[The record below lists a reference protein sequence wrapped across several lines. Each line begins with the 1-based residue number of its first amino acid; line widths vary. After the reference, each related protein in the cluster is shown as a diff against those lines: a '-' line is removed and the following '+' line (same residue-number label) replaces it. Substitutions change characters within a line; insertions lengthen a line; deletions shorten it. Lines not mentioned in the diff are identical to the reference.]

1 MAIKSGINIK
11 NVFNPQFKELVAEAA
26 SLIESSP
33 TDRVAFVVDSEGNYA
48 YEVVGNIPGS
58 YDLQG
63 LKEWQL
69 RFQ

>member
-1 MAIKSGINIK
+1 MAIASGINIK
-11 NVFNPQFKELVAEAA
+11 NVFTPQFKELVAEAA

-33 TDRVAFVVDSEGNYA
+33 TDRVAFGTDSEGNYV
-48 YEVVGNIPGS
+48 YEVVGNILGS

-63 LKEWQL
+63 LKDWQL